1 VLTEGW
7 EAGIYHTA
15 LKGACEVIGSY
26 GGNMKEVL
34 VIEDNIVNS
43 YMIESILNRKGYT
56 VIQTTSA
63 SRGIELAAKE
73 MLELI
78 IIDIH
83 IADIDGL
90 EAIKRINL
98 LVPRIP
104 LIGLISHAMANERDK
119 ALAAGCTACIEKPID
134 PDTFAE
140 QVERYLY

>member
-1 VLTEGW
+1 M
-7 EAGIYHTA
+7 
-15 LKGACEVIGSY
+15 

-34 VIEDNIVNS
+34 VIEDNLGNS

-90 EAIKRINL
+90 EAVRRINL
-98 LVPRIP
+98 LVPWIP
-104 LIGLISHAMANERDK
+104 LIALTSHAMTNERDR
-119 ALAAGCTACIEKPID
+119 ALSTGCTACIEKPID
-134 PDTFAE
+134 SDTFAE
-140 QVERYLY
+140 QLERYLY

>member
-1 VLTEGW
+1 MR
-7 EAGIYHTA
+7 
-15 LKGACEVIGSY
+15 
-26 GGNMKEVL
+26 GNMKEVM
-34 VIEDNIVNS
+34 VIEDNLVNS

-90 EAIKRINL
+90 EAVRKINL
-98 LVPRIP
+98 LVPWIP
-104 LIGLISHAMANERDK
+104 LIALTSHAMTNERDG
-119 ALAAGCTACIEKPID
+119 ALSAGCTACIEKPID
-134 PDTFAE
+134 SDTFAE
-140 QVERYLY
+140 QLECYLY